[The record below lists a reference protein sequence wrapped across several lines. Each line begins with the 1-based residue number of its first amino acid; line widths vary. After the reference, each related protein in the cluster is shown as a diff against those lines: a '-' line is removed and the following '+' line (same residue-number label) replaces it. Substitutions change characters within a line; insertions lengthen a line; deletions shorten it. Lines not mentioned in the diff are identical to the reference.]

1 MNGGTAPIETQR
13 PPAGERGT
21 APIETQ
27 RPPADERGTT
37 PIETQRPLPDER
49 GAAPGGS
56 ADSTG
61 SAGKT
66 GSTGASQGTSQPP
79 PVAQAQTA
87 HKFPTFPK
95 LSENNAVS
103 CQNRRELPPFFAY
116 FSFGAGPRR
125 RRNAKFRSFRIKFAE
140 KAPDFK
146 KSTGKGAFPV
156 ENSASNLIRV
166 SKTAQN
172 LETDGSLCRKSVEKR
187 KKFLFSISED
197 GEI

>member
-1 MNGGTAPIETQR
+1 MNGEPPPPEAREKPEAREPHREQVS
-13 PPAGERGT
+13 PAGCKRG
-21 APIETQ
+21 
-27 RPPADERGTT
+27 RSR
-37 PIETQRPLPDER
+37 
-49 GAAPGGS
+49 
-56 ADSTG
+56 
-61 SAGKT
+61 
-66 GSTGASQGTSQPP
+66 
-79 PVAQAQTA
+79 
-87 HKFPTFPK
+87 KFPTLSK
-95 LSENNAVS
+95 LSENSAVS
-103 CQNRRELPPFFAY
+103 CRNRRELLPFFAY
-116 FSFGAGPRR
+116 FSLDAGPRR
-125 RRNAKFRSFRIKFAE
+125 RRNAKFHSFRIKFAE